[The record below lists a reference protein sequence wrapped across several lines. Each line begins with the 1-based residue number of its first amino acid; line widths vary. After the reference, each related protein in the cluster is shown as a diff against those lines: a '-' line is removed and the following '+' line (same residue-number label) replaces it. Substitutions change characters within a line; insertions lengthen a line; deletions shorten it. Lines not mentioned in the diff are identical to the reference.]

1 MAKKKKRFITKA
13 ESAELF
19 PIVSELNSL
28 AKDFLG
34 TFKARVEKKEAK
46 ISVLVSQIKA
56 PKKGSSRID
65 VTNVDI
71 SKDFIKSM
79 RKRKRG
85 QGSSEFDEYF
95 SQKKGSVN

>member
-1 MAKKKKRFITKA
+1 MAKKKRFISKA
-13 ESAELF
+13 ESKELL

-34 TFKARVEKKEAK
+34 VFRGRVEKKEAQ
-46 ISVLVSQIKA
+46 ISILVSKIKA
-56 PKKGSSRID
+56 PKKGSGRVD

-85 QGSSEFDEYF
+85 QGTSEYDEFF
-95 SQKKGSVN
+95 SQKKGWVI